1 MNKSMIIDAL
11 NQKKNGAF
19 FSVRLVSDV
28 KLTAAAKK
36 SGITA
41 YKVTDMTARKGIDYK
56 AQKSVQAK
64 VDAGKVLT
72 HELPWGN
79 WIEGLEGVMLE
90 HKGATY
96 VRLYSAPNKATC
108 RYYLN
113 GKKVTLE
120 ELKDS
125 GYVLNSYFNKSGEK
139 PDAMTVRIENV
150 QKIW

>member
-11 NQKKNGAF
+11 NEKKNGAF

-36 SGITA
+36 SGVTA

-64 VDAGKVLT
+64 VDAGKVLM
-72 HELPWGN
+72 HDLPWGN
-79 WIEGLEGVMLE
+79 WVEGQEGLLIE

-120 ELKDS
+120 ELKNS
-125 GYVLNSYFNKSGEK
+125 GYVLGSYFNKSGEK